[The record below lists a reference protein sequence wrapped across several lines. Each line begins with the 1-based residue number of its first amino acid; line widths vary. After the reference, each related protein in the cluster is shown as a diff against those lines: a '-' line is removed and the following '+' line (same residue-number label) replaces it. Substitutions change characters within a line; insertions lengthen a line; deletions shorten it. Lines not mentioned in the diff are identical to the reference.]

1 MRKMYLI
8 MRISIDLTLMC
19 SLNAIIEIS
28 VTSNVFPY
36 KTQKYNST
44 RYVCYIC
51 MLMYIIFS
59 LHTVTNRCDLLTTV
73 KPNEWYKFYITHWSL
88 RDDAV
93 IYLIFKHF
101 VLSNTDSV
109 KLPSAKCHQ
118 ALFSIKINPCQWKWP
133 LYNVEMYDLFGNYC
147 SCIHR

>member
-8 MRISIDLTLMC
+8 MRISMDLTLMY

-28 VTSNVFPY
+28 VTSNVFQH

-59 LHTVTNRCDLLTTV
+59 LHTVTNRCDLQTTV
-73 KPNEWYKFYITHWSL
+73 
-88 RDDAV
+88 
-93 IYLIFKHF
+93 
-101 VLSNTDSV
+101 
-109 KLPSAKCHQ
+109 
-118 ALFSIKINPCQWKWP
+118 
-133 LYNVEMYDLFGNYC
+133 
-147 SCIHR
+147 